1 MISISKYD
9 SPITQLISR
18 PCSTDSLAFSTE
30 TSLGVVLLPLDG
42 NPNKEYAV
50 VANPAGIT
58 SITAIKEVNKKI
70 KNKMFNKHCL
80 YFSMIL

>member
-58 SITAIKEVNKKI
+58 SITAIKEEFYKNLNQKI
-70 KNKMFNKHCL
+70 KKKCL